1 MSEMPTHISY
11 LMTLIYIFVFVFFG
25 LAVLSMCADLAA
37 SELKWLKKIK
47 LKYQNY
53 FFKGCF

>member
-1 MSEMPTHISY
+1 MPTHISY